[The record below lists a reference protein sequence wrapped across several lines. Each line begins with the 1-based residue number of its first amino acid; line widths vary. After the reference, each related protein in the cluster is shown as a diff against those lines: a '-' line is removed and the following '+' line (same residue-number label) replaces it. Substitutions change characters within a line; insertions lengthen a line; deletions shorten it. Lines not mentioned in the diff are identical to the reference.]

1 MRSVLKLSVF
11 ILFLSP
17 IIFSSCQ
24 KEFLCADCPNELPV
38 NSVPPIAR
46 AGDDQVIILPTNSTT
61 LDGSSSLGNSL
72 SYKWIKLSGPSSLNI
87 VTPESAETQ
96 IENLVSGVYSL
107 QLTVTCNGGAT
118 SKDTINV
125 TVVDKSKKP
134 PVAIAGDDQTLL
146 LPNNTTTLNAESSY
160 DPDGNIVSY
169 DWHQVGGTNVV
180 TINNPKAAI
189 AELIAPVDG
198 IYQLKLTVTD
208 NDGLFTYDTIVINVV
223 APSSCPPATL
233 TWSLDE
239 STGLMALI
247 DSSLLP
253 VTATLNCGAG
263 AESLIPTNY
272 DVYINVEGT
281 ATLIRLSY
289 VFRNDIAATS
299 ESIFLSS
306 TLYSDP
312 NDGDLSYPIVYAKPD
327 AAIDFT
333 KRVTVR
339 NIK

>member
-160 DPDGNIVSY
+160 DPDGNIVS
-169 DWHQVGGTNVV
+169 
-180 TINNPKAAI
+180 
-189 AELIAPVDG
+189 
-198 IYQLKLTVTD
+198 
-208 NDGLFTYDTIVINVV
+208 
-223 APSSCPPATL
+223 
-233 TWSLDE
+233 
-239 STGLMALI
+239 
-247 DSSLLP
+247 
-253 VTATLNCGAG
+253 
-263 AESLIPTNY
+263 
-272 DVYINVEGT
+272 
-281 ATLIRLSY
+281 
-289 VFRNDIAATS
+289 
-299 ESIFLSS
+299 
-306 TLYSDP
+306 
-312 NDGDLSYPIVYAKPD
+312 
-327 AAIDFT
+327 
-333 KRVTVR
+333 
-339 NIK
+339 